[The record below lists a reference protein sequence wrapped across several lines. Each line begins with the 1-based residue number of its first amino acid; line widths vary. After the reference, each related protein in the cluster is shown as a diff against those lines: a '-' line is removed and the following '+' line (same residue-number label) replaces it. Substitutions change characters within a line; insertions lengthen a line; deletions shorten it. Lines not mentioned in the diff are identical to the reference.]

1 MRRDTFLKMICNGVL
16 QIETSYFIVDF
27 FLIILYLF
35 EKDSVREEWKWNG
48 KRWMRR
54 VNPDHISRVNRLTF
68 FLQSTRR
75 SFL

>member
-35 EKDSVREEWKWNG
+35 EKDSVREEWKCENG
-48 KRWMRR
+48 GCAGST
-54 VNPDHISRVNRLTF
+54 PTI
-68 FLQSTRR
+68 FLV
-75 SFL
+75 